1 MPVAEAAALRGVE
14 LSDARWHLLYRV
26 AAAAALITVVFF
38 LYQIIAFFVWPPP
51 SDVGGHFALLQ
62 THRWVGLV
70 SLDFLIV
77 VDEVLFIPV
86 CLALY
91 LSLRRVDPSLT
102 LLGTALCVVSLLCY
116 VIATPALNMLYL
128 SQLHAAATSAT
139 EREQLLAAGQAVLSF
154 WQGTPYQVGYV
165 VGSLGMILVSWV
177 MLGSKS
183 YDKAAGYTGI
193 VANLVAFLLYV
204 PKVGVLLSILSV
216 VGLQVWYVMIARTL
230 WKLAKEDAAAP
241 SSEFSSN
248 TSTPLP

>member
-1 MPVAEAAALRGVE
+1 MPETGAVALRDAA
-14 LSDARWHLLYRV
+14 LSDARWHALYRV
-26 AAAAALITVVFF
+26 AAASALITVVIF
-38 LYQIIAFFVWPPP
+38 LYQIVAYFLWPPP
-51 SDVGGHFALLQ
+51 SDVGAHFALLQ
-62 THRWVGLV
+62 AHRWVGLV

-91 LSLRRVDPSLT
+91 LSLRRVHPSLT

-128 SQLHAAATSAT
+128 SRQHAMSTSAA

-177 MLGSKS
+177 MLGGKS
-183 YDKAAGYTGI
+183 YGKAAGYTGI

-230 WKLAKEDAAAP
+230 WKLAKEDAAVP
-241 SSEFSSN
+241 SPEFSLN
-248 TSTPLP
+248 TSTSLH